1 VRELWR
7 GVDPFTHVH
16 RFIDMHDYGD
26 ALLRAGFAEPVM
38 DTERLTV
45 TYRDLPALLGE
56 IRDSGARNI
65 AQGRP
70 RGLTGRA
77 RGAVVQSRS
86 EALSR
91 NGPLRISVEVVHG
104 HAWAVG
110 ERSPRR
116 ADGEVLVPIE
126 RLRTRRQD

>member
-1 VRELWR
+1 
-7 GVDPFTHVH
+7 
-16 RFIDMHDYGD
+16 
-26 ALLRAGFAEPVM
+26 M